1 MKGTRAVW
9 ILVMGWR
16 FVVFC
21 FKRETVSFSFSTPTM
36 REGYH
41 DCVLVLPT
49 LINQFFLYH
58 LINLPFNSLHRR
70 FKWAFLITCCLSSVC
85 PCTKQASSDCV
96 DFKSLR
102 SNNTFKFRY
111 AFISTK
117 FMKKFVSID
126 IFVLN
131 LLLYF

>member
-1 MKGTRAVW
+1 M
-9 ILVMGWR
+9 
-16 FVVFC
+16 
-21 FKRETVSFSFSTPTM
+21 
-36 REGYH
+36 
-41 DCVLVLPT
+41 
-49 LINQFFLYH
+49 
-58 LINLPFNSLHRR
+58 
-70 FKWAFLITCCLSSVC
+70 ITCCLSSVC

-126 IFVLN
+126 IFFCSEFVIVL
-131 LLLYF
+131 LEPYVALEKDKVKHAG